1 MISTRPLFLVLLM
14 SLIVWTS
21 CESEDAADVN
31 QQRIETNYTL
41 AYNAGDRKTTASASF
56 LFGSTFL
63 KINSPSSI
71 TFDDDRLK
79 ETEIL
84 GIVDYQKS
92 YGTKVPSGTFVYT
105 NNDGVVYRNTLSL
118 PADIDLPS
126 SLTELSIAEGARITW
141 EGAPLKSGETITF
154 HLSGDGGDFY
164 ASIGLVNATF
174 IEIDSAD
181 IQATLLGQCGMS
193 ISRSFSGSLAEATE
207 EGGVAHSQI
216 TSETYAV
223 NVVD

>member
-1 MISTRPLFLVLLM
+1 MISTRPLLIALLM
-14 SLIVWTS
+14 SSVIWIS

-41 AYNAGDRKTTASASF
+41 SYQAGDNKTTASASF

-63 KINSPSSI
+63 KINSPGSI
-71 TFDDDRLK
+71 TFDGDRLK

-92 YGTKVPSGTFVYT
+92 YSAKVAGGTFVYT
-105 NNDGVVYRNTLSL
+105 NNDGEVYENTLSL
-118 PADIDLPS
+118 PADIDLPA
-126 SLTELSIAEGARITW
+126 SLTELSIAEGAKIAW

-164 ASIGLVNATF
+164 ASISLVNATF

-181 IQATLLGQCGMS
+181 IHATLLGQCGMS
-193 ISRSFSGSLAEATE
+193 ISRSFTGSLAEATE
-207 EGGVAHSQI
+207 EGGVAHAQV

-223 NVVD
+223 NVVE